1 MYTYLYHDM
10 EKCSFNQ
17 TFGRHLAS
25 SEEETRCACRLFLDH
40 NRVPSDGI
48 LSHLETPQWLRDISV
63 ENYPFKASS
72 QDKDHTLMTQSNV
85 GRMQSAAVDSPGR
98 TGQLEPPGLVPRL
111 EVLAFFSAW
120 TCPIPAPMCTQLQL
134 CHCASFTV
142 WSPVLRAPPQPPRE
156 VFSHFLATPQ
166 LHLHVLKSVVRRQ
179 ESC

>member
-1 MYTYLYHDM
+1 MP
-10 EKCSFNQ
+10 FI
-17 TFGRHLAS
+17 
-25 SEEETRCACRLFLDH
+25 LDH

-85 GRMQSAAVDSPGR
+85 GRMQSAAVDSAGR

-111 EVLAFFSAW
+111 EVLAFLVPGPAQFLPRYALSSSSVTVLVSQCGVQFSER
-120 TCPIPAPMCTQLQL
+120 T
-134 CHCASFTV
+134 
-142 WSPVLRAPPQPPRE
+142 PPHPRE
-156 VFSHFLATPQ
+156 VFSLFLATPQ

-179 ESC
+179 ELGKNSVTSLLSTEKNFLVLISIVAAICLS